1 MFGPL
6 LVGAG
11 PHPAHARSR
20 ANAFSRGLPEHGA
33 EFADDLERVI
43 ALHDASTI
51 AAVIVEPVAGSTG
64 VLVPPKGCLERIRAI
79 RDRQGVLLVFDE
91 VITGFGRLGPPFAA
105 DFFGVTPD
113 LMAVAEGITS
123 GVVPMGAV
131 LVRKVIYDALM
142 QGPEHLIK
150 FAHGYT
156 YSGHP
161 VACAAALGALDTY
174 RDEDLFARAQG
185 LACYWEDAVHSLKG
199 EGPAH
204 SHDRRHHRAVPAADH
219 LASRDRP
226 DRRDAVRVLK
236 GLP

>member
-113 LMAVAEGITS
+113 LMALAKGITS
-123 GVVPMGAV
+123 GVIPMGAV
-131 LVRKVIYDALM
+131 LVRKEIYDALM
-142 QGPEHLIK
+142 QGPEHLIELLTVTHIRAIRLLARPRWAPSTPTATRI
-150 FAHGYT
+150 FSHMPTA
-156 YSGHP
+156 SP
-161 VACAAALGALDTY
+161 VTGKTRSIRSRGRLMSSTCVI
-174 RDEDLFARAQG
+174 
-185 LACYWEDAVHSLKG
+185 LA
-199 EGPAH
+199 
-204 SHDRRHHRAVPAADH
+204 
-219 LASRDRP
+219 
-226 DRRDAVRVLK
+226 
-236 GLP
+236 